1 MKRILLLV
9 TSLLLLVSCTRTLPS
24 TDIAFC
30 DGAPVCA
37 GKNPQVANVRVL
49 QQLGA
54 RPRFSPDGQ
63 RIVFDR
69 KNADGYYD
77 VYLTDLQGGSL
88 VALTDGKT
96 AIAQKNNGNA
106 DFDPSGKY
114 ILFISEEEKHYSD
127 NQKWTGDPGMGLF
140 SNLWATDLNGER
152 FWKLT
157 DIPIKQSLGDG
168 IIAMATVNPLFSPD
182 GKTLYWTERYEEGGN
197 HNWGRW
203 RIKAADFIVEA
214 GTPRLENERVFFT
227 PQAGTYVTALGF
239 VSPTEMILSGNLDG
253 QHEYGMDEYI
263 YYEMTTGELRNLT
276 NTPMLWE
283 EDATVTPSGQIIF
296 MSNAFSAF
304 AYDFSDPAWAAQKM
318 ERDYIM
324 VNADGSNPQ
333 RLTYFNDPAAPEY
346 LGRPVIVAA
355 SDVSPDGRY
364 LVATIGVDFGESKR
378 NMVLKIVLIE
388 FAEQ

>member
-1 MKRILLLV
+1 MKRILHLV
-9 TSLLLLVSCTRTLPS
+9 ALLLLLASCARTQAS

-30 DGAPVCA
+30 SGATVCA
-37 GKNPQVANVRVL
+37 GKNPLVTNVRVI
-49 QQLGA
+49 QQSGA
-54 RPRFSPDGQ
+54 RPRFSPDGG

-77 VYLTDLQGGSL
+77 VYLTDLQGESL
-88 VALTDGKT
+88 VALTEGKT
-96 AIAQKNNGNA
+96 GIGQKNNGNA

-168 IIAMATVNPLFSPD
+168 IIAMATVNPLFSLD
-182 GKTLYWTERYEEGGN
+182 GKTLFWTERYNEGGN
-197 HNWGRW
+197 HNWGLW
-203 RIKAADFIVEA
+203 RIKAADFIVNA
-214 GTPRLENERVFFT
+214 DGPRLENERVFFT
-227 PQAGTYVTALGF
+227 PQIGTYVTALGF
-239 VSPTEMILSGNLDG
+239 VSPTKMILSGNLDG
-253 QHEYGMDEYI
+253 QHEYGMDEYV
-263 YYEMTTGELRNLT
+263 YDMQTGELQNLT
-276 NTPMLWE
+276 DTPSFWE

-296 MSNAFSAF
+296 MSNFYSSF
-304 AYDFSDPAWAAQKM
+304 AYDFPDPAWASQKM
-318 ERDYIM
+318 ERDYIL
-324 VNADGSNPQ
+324 VNADGSAPQ

-364 LVATIGVDFGESKR
+364 LVASLGVDFGETR
-378 NMVLKIVLIE
+378 RDMVLKIMLIE
-388 FAEQ
+388 FSEPQ